1 MSNLYL
7 DRVRSEIIAKTEEFL
22 SHGGEIQEVRPGKT
36 GYKPPI
42 RRSEWV
48 KDIAK
53 KPEP

>member
-1 MSNLYL
+1 MSSLNL

-22 SHGGEIQEVRPGKT
+22 SRGGEIQEIRPGRT

-42 RRSEWV
+42 KRSEWV
-48 KDIAK
+48 KDITK